1 MNRAV
6 NASPEKS
13 IFRTIIDFFRPKHP
27 SEMTDEEWFDEL
39 AWWYQ
44 F

>member
-1 MNRAV
+1 MTKAV
-6 NASPEKS
+6 SAKEGALK
-13 IFRTIIDFFRPKHP
+13 RIINFLRPKHP
-27 SEMTDEEWFDEL
+27 SEMTDEEWFEDM

>member
-1 MNRAV
+1 MKKIKLTQPNPVLA
-6 NASPEKS
+6 K
-13 IFRTIIDFFRPKHP
+13 IISFFRPKHP
-27 SEMTDEEWFDEL
+27 SEMTDEEWFEEM